1 MSSFRTLNIGMTALF
16 AQKTALDTTGQNIA
30 NAATP
35 GYARQ
40 RVNMEANRP
49 QVYSYGAVGTGVD
62 VRQIEHLT
70 DEFLEAQVR
79 TAVSDKG
86 MLDVY
91 QSGYS
96 NIEVY
101 FNELSDNDISS
112 AFNNFWKSM
121 QDWNNN
127 VEDGSTRNN
136 VLANAATL
144 CDTFQ
149 STRDKLYQ
157 YRYQTNNAVVDSVNS
172 VNTMIN
178 EIADLNASIMKIE
191 AAGATGVIANDL
203 RDQRTQLA
211 KELSKIMDVSVNEEK
226 NGALVVAQK
235 GRMLVYQDKA
245 FELTTEKVQNNGMLI
260 DKVVFAADH
269 EEVRI
274 ESGKLYGQT
283 QMRDEICL
291 SFEEQID
298 QLAGEFIWEYNRIH
312 SQGVGL
318 TAYDSVTATNAVID
332 PTVTLDQLAYNFTPV
347 DGTFE
352 IKDGSFE
359 LKVFD
364 SESGQA
370 TTVNIDINLTN
381 VENDQKTILAETEPI
396 EVSPGVWRV
405 VQPETS
411 LLGEIQKQLDSVAP
425 NTFKVELDYSNQ
437 LKITSNADGVKIG
450 FGRDTS
456 GVLAALGINTVFN
469 GYNAETMSVNKIISD
484 NPEYL
489 AGASEFV
496 EGNQDNV
503 KKLLDLRSAHV
514 MANDTST
521 FEDFYE
527 SIIGSLGIEA
537 SRVNSLQRT
546 QTDIVVR
553 VENQRED
560 LSGVNLD
567 EEMTKMMQFQKSYQA
582 AAKFITT
589 ADSMLDTLM
598 NMVQ

>member
-291 SFEEQID
+291 SFEEQVD

>member
-291 SFEEQID
+291 SFEEQVD

-332 PTVTLDQLAYNFTPV
+332 PTATLDQLAYNFTPV

-527 SIIGSLGIEA
+527 GIIGSLGIEA